1 MRLCGIDAFPNLH
14 PNSRMA
20 CAFGCRRCAPIGRTM
35 ATASHPIID
44 TLLRLWRR
52 SSEANLGLISAGVA
66 FFGFLAIFPAAAAV
80 IAVWGFASDPGV
92 IRGQIAVLQDFL
104 PPDAYRLLDSQIQAL
119 ISANSD
125 VFGATTLFS
134 TLFALWSARAGVD
147 ALIQGLDS
155 AYGTHSRGG
164 MLHTLQAILL
174 TGTLICVA
182 LVSVIAAVVVP
193 IAFALVPNLP
203 EAASWLERTNELV
216 GLGVVVLGI
225 ALAYQFGPNHAG
237 PNRPRIIPGLIL
249 STLLWAAI
257 SRGFIFY
264 LSNFNSYNQIY
275 GSIGAV
281 VVLMMWFWFSSYVV
295 LLGAALNAVMP
306 RRRRD
311 Q

>member
-1 MRLCGIDAFPNLH
+1 MVK
-14 PNSRMA
+14 
-20 CAFGCRRCAPIGRTM
+20 T
-35 ATASHPIID
+35 SHPVID

-52 SSEANLGLISAGVA
+52 SLEANLGLISAGVA

-92 IRGQIAVLQDFL
+92 IRGQIQVLQDFL
-104 PPDAYRLLDSQIQAL
+104 PPEAYRLLDSQIRAL

-125 VFGATTLFS
+125 AFGATTIVS
-134 TLFALWSARAGVD
+134 TLFAVWSARAGVD

-164 MLHTLQAILL
+164 VLHALQAVLL

-182 LVSVIAAVVVP
+182 LVSVVAAVVVP
-193 IAFALVPNLP
+193 TVFALVPNLP
-203 EAASWLERTNELV
+203 QAASWLERTNELV

-237 PNRPRIIPGLIL
+237 PIRPRIVPGLIL

-257 SRGFIFY
+257 SRGFILY
-264 LSNFNSYNQIY
+264 LSNFNNYNQIY

-281 VVLMMWFWFSSYVV
+281 VVLMMWFWFSSYAV

-306 RRRRD
+306 RREGS

>member
-1 MRLCGIDAFPNLH
+1 MARKPH
-14 PNSRMA
+14 PV
-20 CAFGCRRCAPIGRTM
+20 FT
-35 ATASHPIID
+35 

-52 SSEANLGLISAGVA
+52 TAEANLGLISAGVA

-80 IAVWGFASDPGV
+80 IAVWGFASDPEV
-92 IRGQIAVLQDFL
+92 IRGQTQVLQDFL
-104 PPDAYRLLDSQIQAL
+104 PPEAFHLLDGQIQAL
-119 ISANSD
+119 ISANSNI
-125 VFGATTLFS
+125 FGATTLVS
-134 TLFALWSARAGVD
+134 TLFAIWSARAGVD
-147 ALIQGLDS
+147 ALIQGLDA

-164 MLHTLQAILL
+164 MWHALQAILL

-182 LVSVIAAVVVP
+182 LVSVLVAVVMP

-203 EAASWLERTNELV
+203 QATSWLERTNELV
-216 GLGVVVLGI
+216 GLGVVILGI

-237 PNRPRIIPGLIL
+237 PNRPRIVPGLIL

-257 SRGFIFY
+257 SRGFILY
-264 LSNFNSYNQIY
+264 LGNFNNYNHVY

-281 VVLMMWFWFSSYVV
+281 VLLLMWFWFSSYAV

-306 RRRRD
+306 RREGD